1 MSSDYFIIIG
11 AGPGRRQPFRHKD
24 WEAAR
29 VERDR
34 LRALDPAK
42 HFRIYRCKNTVRS
55 SSMWPAFEAYVREQ
69 AKAGDLQARAL
80 VAQLEAQRVQQPN
93 AESGPATE
101 AVSR

>member
-24 WEAAR
+24 WESAR

-34 LRALDPAK
+34 LRGLDPSK
-42 HFRIYRCKNTVRS
+42 HFRIYRCKRTVRS

-69 AKAGDLQARAL
+69 AEAGCLRARDL
-80 VAQLEAQRVQQPN
+80 VSQLEAQRADQPDN
-93 AESGPATE
+93 GAEDEPTE
-101 AVSR
+101 VAA